1 MATITASIMPK
12 FVGIMA
18 PLPHHSLKRLAH
30 ALSCHTVTLFFAEHV
45 GLHFLL
51 LMAFHLTTILR
62 ERFWRRAWRLRI
74 RFFLYY
80 FATWQVQCK
89 SAAAMASHVEKKCCR
104 RDCHCGNTLFL
115 LSGCKYLKY
124 WTVSGELANYFE
136 SIWWLYGKPH
146 SQTRPSPF
154 SHLPGEGLQWS
165 LNFNM
170 TSRFLLP
177 SPGIP
182 SFSPSFLEQYASWE
196 ALLGLSPGPNTM
208 SSCHIDC
215 QKKYILQIECQI
227 MPKRTSEQMSH
238 RIPERMS
245 E

>member
-51 LMAFHLTTILR
+51 LMAFHLTTIFR

-89 SAAAMASHVEKKCCR
+89 SAAAMASHMEKKCCR

-124 WTVSGELANYFE
+124 YEILNTFRWTCKLFWIYLVAV
-136 SIWWLYGKPH
+136 
-146 SQTRPSPF
+146 R
-154 SHLPGEGLQWS
+154 
-165 LNFNM
+165 
-170 TSRFLLP
+170 
-177 SPGIP
+177 
-182 SFSPSFLEQYASWE
+182 
-196 ALLGLSPGPNTM
+196 
-208 SSCHIDC
+208 
-215 QKKYILQIECQI
+215 
-227 MPKRTSEQMSH
+227 
-238 RIPERMS
+238 
-245 E
+245 